1 VARIG
6 SEHANSSQTIH
17 AANATASA
25 GAFGV
30 LGTLGGAVPE
40 RIVWTK
46 RLTRACRRYLAGAS
60 RPTVACSNCS
70 QATGRPFSTCF
81 GAAGHV

>member
-40 RIVWTK
+40 RIVCGPN
-46 RLTRACRRYLAGAS
+46 A
-60 RPTVACSNCS
+60 
-70 QATGRPFSTCF
+70 
-81 GAAGHV
+81 